1 MDATLIIKIA
11 GIGIMTAVTA
21 QILSKS
27 GRDEQA
33 TLISIAGIV
42 LVMITLVERIS
53 YLFEALETA
62 FGL

>member
-53 YLFEALETA
+53 YLFEALETV

>member
-33 TLISIAGIV
+33 TLISVAGIV
-42 LVMITLVERIS
+42 LVMITLVEQIS
-53 YLFEALETA
+53 SLYSALQTA

>member
-21 QILSKS
+21 QILSKY